1 MDGLIVFLDQTKAFD
16 RVEWPWV
23 KMCLERFGFGKN
35 TLQWVHM
42 LLKSSKTAIQTNGFI
57 SEYFSI
63 SRSIKQGCPVAP
75 ILYILQ
81 AEAMACA
88 VRNDKNIE
96 GLKLPVIDN
105 KQLTIKLNQYVDDTQ
120 FFLKNERSLPHLF
133 KQLNFY
139 EYASGAIMNKE
150 KTTGLFIGKSKKKTP
165 TFHDISWTK
174 THVKTLGVCHGY
186 QIDNNAIWLEKINKI
201 KNCLQIWKTRDL
213 TLYRENLNIKNLRT
227 FTNQF

>member
-1 MDGLIVFLDQTKAFD
+1 
-16 RVEWPWV
+16 
-23 KMCLERFGFGKN
+23 
-35 TLQWVHM
+35 
-42 LLKSSKTAIQTNGFI
+42 
-57 SEYFSI
+57 
-63 SRSIKQGCPVAP
+63 
-75 ILYILQ
+75 
-81 AEAMACA
+81 MACA

-213 TLYRENLNIKNLRT
+213 TYTGKILILKTFVLSQINFELEMRGMPNNIKIDLQT
-227 FTNQF
+227 IMSKFL